1 MATTENLKVKI
12 TADASQAKAEIGKFK
27 DSLKGAVSEG
37 EAATKSIS
45 RMTVALGGMLA
56 ALKTVKALVKNG
68 IDVAAQGDAIKDNAQ
83 KVFMGTTA
91 YQEWGYVLKQNGIEM
106 SALKTAMR
114 QFSQQVA
121 NGSANLQK
129 YGISADNVETA
140 FEQAV
145 AAIQNMSS
153 ETEKIAAATELF
165 GSRALELFPILNLTN
180 AETQNL
186 MASYRALG
194 GTMSNELIA
203 ASDVCTDSITAM
215 KAAWGGLR
223 NVLAQYFLPII
234 TKVVRWITIAIAYIR
249 ILLSAIFGLK
259 SSFGGGGNKKTSL
272 PATTGSVATNTGN
285 TAKNLKKAAKHA
297 KELKRTLMGIDE
309 LSRLAEKAT
318 AAAASGGSV
327 PSGGGGGSIGGVGG
341 GDLGDVGQLL
351 DDETLRKLT
360 DFQEKVNSI
369 KDVLNGVYLIFK
381 GLVEISFGN
390 FEQGLKDIK
399 EGFEKLIPD
408 AVKKKWED
416 FKTSLKEKIQ
426 NFVEIT
432 LPDWKTKLKS
442 KWDTL
447 KNNLKEKIT
456 NKVKLELPK
465 WSNLK
470 AKWKKLVGHFG
481 NIKRTIS
488 LSIST
493 KLSQLRG
500 WINSYVIGPLNNA
513 IRKVVPNFGG
523 ISYLHA
529 AKGAGLTAPT
539 AVLAGEYP
547 GAKNNPEVISPQS
560 LMLETIQRANGDM
573 VGAFAQMTRQVI
585 AAIERKDLS
594 VKIGDET
601 IAKSAQRGNTAYYNR
616 TGKALLTI

>member
-27 DSLKGAVSEG
+27 DSLKGAASEG

-106 SALKTAMR
+106 SSLKTAMR

-129 YGISADNVETA
+129 YGVSADNVETA

-369 KDVLNGVYLIFK
+369 KDALNGVYLIFK

-470 AKWKKLVGHFG
+470 AKWKKLVGRFG

-513 IRKVVPNFGG
+513 IRKVVPSFGG

>member
-1 MATTENLKVKI
+1 MATENLKVKI

-129 YGISADNVETA
+129 YGVSADNVETA

-145 AAIQNMSS
+145 AAIQNMST

-327 PSGGGGGSIGGVGG
+327 PSGGGGGSIGGIGG

-470 AKWKKLVGHFG
+470 AKWKKLVGRFG

-585 AAIERKDLS
+585 AAIESKDLS

-601 IAKSAQRGNTAYYNR
+601 IAKSAQRGNAAYYNR

>member
-27 DSLKGAVSEG
+27 DSLKGAASEG

-56 ALKTVKALVKNG
+56 ALTTVKALVKNG

-106 SALKTAMR
+106 SSLKTAMR

-318 AAAASGGSV
+318 AAAASGGST

-369 KDVLNGVYLIFK
+369 KDALNGVYLIFK

-470 AKWKKLVGHFG
+470 AKWKKLVGRFG